1 MSHRPSVEVLPRLF
15 VAGQGRDCPQ
25 RDWHP
30 LARLD
35 PGDRGLAYGDGV
47 FETLRFAEGVPVWWD
62 RHIDRLERG
71 AERLAIAAPDRT
83 WLRRQVDALIADV
96 AVGVVKIILTR
107 GVGGRGY
114 RPPMAAE
121 PVLVLSCHPLPEP
134 PPRAGLRL
142 RWCRLRLAAQ
152 PALAGIKHLNR
163 LEQVLARSE
172 WDDPDIHEGLLCD
185 GTGAVVSAISGNLF
199 MRRAGRWLTPAIRD
213 CGIEGVGRAWLL
225 DTLPVEIADLRPSE
239 VETADAL
246 FVCNSVR
253 GILPVAALAER
264 QWRPDPEIMALR
276 RRLALDWP
284 AFAADLA
291 ADPAFDL
298 QPDSL

>member
-1 MSHRPSVEVLPRLF
+1 MSHRPPVVATTRLF
-15 VAGQGRDCPQ
+15 VAERE
-25 RDWHP
+25 RDWQE

-47 FETLRFAEGVPVWWD
+47 FETLRVAEGVPVWWD

-71 AERLAIAAPDRT
+71 ADRLAMAAPDRA
-83 WLRRQVDALIADV
+83 WLRLRVDALIAGV
-96 AVGVVKIILTR
+96 AAGVVKIILTR

-134 PPRAGLRL
+134 PPAGLRL

-163 LEQVLARSE
+163 LEQVLARLE

-185 GTGAVVSAISGNLF
+185 GAGAVVSAISGNLF
-199 MRRAGRWLTPAIRD
+199 VRRAGRWLTPAIRD
-213 CGIEGVGRAWLL
+213 CGIEGVCRAWLL
-225 DTLPVEIADLRPSE
+225 DTLRVEIADLRPNE
-239 VETADAL
+239 VETADTL

-264 QWRPDPEIMALR
+264 QWRPDPEILALR

-298 QPDSL
+298 QPDTP